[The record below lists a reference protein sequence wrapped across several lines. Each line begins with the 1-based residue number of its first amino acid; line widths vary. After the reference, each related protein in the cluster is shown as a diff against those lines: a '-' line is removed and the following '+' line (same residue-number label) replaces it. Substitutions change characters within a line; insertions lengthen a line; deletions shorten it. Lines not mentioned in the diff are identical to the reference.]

1 MRNLKVIEIENLTKY
16 YGDTKGTENLSFEVE
31 KGEIFGFL
39 GPNGSGK
46 TTTIK
51 TMVKIIT
58 DYDGEVEIFGKNLRD
73 WGEDYYG
80 KIGISFEFPALYSK
94 LTARENLDFFSSF
107 YREGTEDSSNILEI
121 VDLEKDSD
129 LTVGS
134 FSKGMKTKLD
144 IARALVN
151 DPDLI
156 FFDEPIAGLDPG
168 SARKIKDLIFSK
180 KEEGKTIFL
189 TTHNMTVADEL
200 CDRVA
205 FIVDGAVRLI
215 DNPNKLKAERGERR
229 VEIEYEDDGK
239 VDSSEFPLQDIGEN
253 QEFLHILKNNE
264 IQRMKTLEPDL
275 EEVFLQV
282 TGEELR

>member
-1 MRNLKVIEIENLTKY
+1 MKVIEIENLTKY

-51 TMVKIIT
+51 TMIKMLT

-73 WGEDYYG
+73 WGKDYYE
-80 KIGISFEFPALYSK
+80 KIGVSFEFPALYSK

-107 YREGTEDSSNILEI
+107 YREETEDSSKILEI
-121 VDLEKDSD
+121 VDLGKDSG

-215 DNPNKLKAERGERR
+215 DNPNKLKAERGKRR
-229 VEIEYEDDGK
+229 VKIEYEDDGK